1 MSVVAAA
8 RTRVA
13 PTGRDR
19 TFSKDEVI
27 VSKTDLTGKI
37 TYANRVFVRVSGYA
51 EEELLGAPHSLIR
64 HPDMPRCVFK
74 LVWDTIASG
83 KEIFGYVVNLARNGD
98 QYWVLAHVT
107 PTFDPRGRI
116 VGYHSNRRVPARRA
130 VDAIR
135 PLYAT
140 LLQVERRHQ
149 NRAEGL
155 EASTA
160 ALQGTLHKAGLTYE
174 QFVFSLG
181 GADR

>member
-1 MSVVAAA
+1 MHAVAA

-13 PTGRDR
+13 PTGRER
-19 TFSKDEVI
+19 LFAKDEVI

-37 TYANRVFVRVSGYA
+37 TYANRVFVRVSGYS
-51 EEELLGAPHSLIR
+51 EEELLGTPHSLIR

-74 LVWDTIASG
+74 LLWDTLGSG
-83 KEIFGYVVNLARNGD
+83 REIFAYVVNLSQNGD
-98 QYWVLAHVT
+98 HYWVLAHVT
-107 PTFDPRGRI
+107 PTFDRRGQI
-116 VGYHSNRRVPARRA
+116 TDYHSNRRVPARRA

-135 PLYAT
+135 PVYAS
-140 LLQVERRHQ
+140 LLEEERRHP

-155 EASTA
+155 AASSA
-160 ALQGTLHKAGLTYE
+160 ALDATLARAGLTYE

>member
-1 MSVVAAA
+1 
-8 RTRVA
+8 
-13 PTGRDR
+13 
-19 TFSKDEVI
+19 
-27 VSKTDLTGKI
+27 
-37 TYANRVFVRVSGYA
+37 
-51 EEELLGAPHSLIR
+51 
-64 HPDMPRCVFK
+64 MPRCVFK

-181 GADR
+181 GGRPMNVADLAPRAARPGPRRGRTRGAPGLPALVRRGAAGVCLRRAR